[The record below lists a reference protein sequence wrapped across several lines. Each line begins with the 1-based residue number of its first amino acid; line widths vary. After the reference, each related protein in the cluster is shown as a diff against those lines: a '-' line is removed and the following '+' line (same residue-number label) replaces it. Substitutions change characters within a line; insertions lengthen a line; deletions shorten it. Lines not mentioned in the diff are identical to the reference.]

1 MEPCDRGG
9 VGALGTVGVVGTVDA
24 MGAMGPWGLR
34 GGAWSWRKMVIG
46 ADFALCN

>member
-34 GGAWSWRKMVIG
+34 GGGVVMEEDGNRRR
-46 ADFALCN
+46 LCT